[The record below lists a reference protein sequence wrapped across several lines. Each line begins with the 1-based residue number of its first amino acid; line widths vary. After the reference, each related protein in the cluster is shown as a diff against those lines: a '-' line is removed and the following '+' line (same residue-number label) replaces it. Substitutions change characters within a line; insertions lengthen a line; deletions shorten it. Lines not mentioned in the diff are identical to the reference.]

1 MTNRSTISTLAAAL
15 AMALALAVPPTY
27 ATDAAP
33 TEKDP
38 VAQARAVKLSETL
51 RCLVCQN
58 QTIADSNAE
67 LAVDLRKQVREQIAA
82 GRSDDEII
90 KYMTDRYGDFV
101 LYRPPVRATTVL
113 LWGGPALLLA
123 IGAFVL
129 MRITRERR
137 AAPEAPPLT
146 AEERAR
152 ADALLASPTK
162 KDPA

>member
-1 MTNRSTISTLAAAL
+1 MTIRSLALAAA
-15 AMALALAVPPTY
+15 AAVLVATATPAA

-38 VAQARAVKLSETL
+38 VAQSRAVKLEETL

-67 LAVDLRKQVREQIAA
+67 LAVDLRRQVREQIAA

-90 KYMTDRYGDFV
+90 TYMTDRYGDFV
-101 LYRPPVRATTVL
+101 LYRPPLKATTVL
-113 LWGGPALLLA
+113 LWGGPLLLLILGA
-123 IGAFVL
+123 IML
-129 MRITRERR
+129 LRIMRERR
-137 AAPEAPPLT
+137 AAPDAPPLT

-152 ADALLASPTK
+152 AEALLASPRK

>member
-1 MTNRSTISTLAAAL
+1 MTIRAMLLAAAAFASVL
-15 AMALALAVPPTY
+15 AATPALASDAV
-27 ATDAAP
+27 P

-67 LAVDLRKQVREQIAA
+67 LAVDLRRQVREQIAA
-82 GRSDDEII
+82 GRTDEEII

-101 LYRPPVRATTVL
+101 LYRPPVKATTIL
-113 LWGGPALLLA
+113 LWGGPLLLLA
-123 IGAFVL
+123 IGAFTL
-129 MRITRERR
+129 LRIMRERR

-152 ADALLASPTK
+152 AEALLASTR

>member
-1 MTNRSTISTLAAAL
+1 MTNQSTIPAVAAAL
-15 AMALALAVPPTY
+15 AMALALAV
-27 ATDAAP
+27 ATAFASDAAP

-67 LAVDLRKQVREQIAA
+67 LAVDLRRQVREQIAA
-82 GRSDDEII
+82 GKSDDEII
-90 KYMTDRYGDFV
+90 TYMTDRYGDFV
-101 LYRPPVRATTVL
+101 LYRPPVKATTVL
-113 LWGGPALLLA
+113 LWGGPALLLL
-123 IGAFVL
+123 IGAFML
-129 MRITRERR
+129 MRIMRERR
-137 AAPEAPPLT
+137 TAPEAPPLT

-152 ADALLASPTK
+152 ADALLASTTK

>member
-1 MTNRSTISTLAAAL
+1 MTTRSTIVVLAAAF
-15 AMALALAVPPTY
+15 AMALALAVPPAF

-33 TEKDP
+33 TEKDR

-67 LAVDLRKQVREQIAA
+67 LAVDLRRQVRDQIAA
-82 GRSDDEII
+82 GKSDDEII
-90 KYMTDRYGDFV
+90 TYMTDRYGDFV

-113 LWGGPALLLA
+113 LWGGPALLLF

-129 MRITRERR
+129 MRIMRERR

>member
-1 MTNRSTISTLAAAL
+1 MTIRATFLALAAAL
-15 AMALALAVPPTY
+15 ALAATLAARPAL

-67 LAVDLRKQVREQIAA
+67 LAVDLRRQVREQIAA
-82 GRSDDEII
+82 GKTDDEII
-90 KYMTDRYGDFV
+90 TYMTDRYGDFV

-113 LWGGPALLLA
+113 LWAGPMLLL
-123 IGAFVL
+123 ILGAFVL
-129 MRITRERR
+129 VRIMRERR
-137 AAPEAPPLT
+137 AAPEAPPLS
-146 AEERAR
+146 ADERAR
-152 ADALLASPTK
+152 AEALLAPPTR
-162 KDPA
+162 KDSA

>member
-1 MTNRSTISTLAAAL
+1 MTNRATIPALAAAL
-15 AMALALAVPPTY
+15 AMALALAVPPTF

-67 LAVDLRKQVREQIAA
+67 LAVDLRRQVREQIAA
-82 GRSDDEII
+82 GKSDDEII
-90 KYMTDRYGDFV
+90 TYMTDRYGDFV
-101 LYRPPVRATTVL
+101 LYRPPVKATTML
-113 LWGGPALLLA
+113 LWGGPLLLLILGAVALL
-123 IGAFVL
+123 
-129 MRITRERR
+129 RIMRERR

-152 ADALLASPTK
+152 AEALLASPK
-162 KDPA
+162 RKDPA

>member
-1 MTNRSTISTLAAAL
+1 MTNQSTIPAVAAAL
-15 AMALALAVPPTY
+15 AMALALAV
-27 ATDAAP
+27 ATAFASDAAP

-67 LAVDLRKQVREQIAA
+67 LAVDLRRQVREQIAA
-82 GRSDDEII
+82 GKSDDEII
-90 KYMTDRYGDFV
+90 TYMTDRYGDFV

-129 MRITRERR
+129 MQIMRERR

-152 ADALLASPTK
+152 ADALLASTTK

>member
-1 MTNRSTISTLAAAL
+1 MTNRATISALAATLAI
-15 AMALALAVPPTY
+15 ALALAVAPAF

-67 LAVDLRKQVREQIAA
+67 LAVDLRRQVREQIAA
-82 GRSDDEII
+82 GKSDNEII
-90 KYMTDRYGDFV
+90 TYMTDRYGDFV

-129 MRITRERR
+129 MRIMRERR

-146 AEERAR
+146 TEERAR

>member
-1 MTNRSTISTLAAAL
+1 MTNRATIPALAAAL
-15 AMALALAVPPTY
+15 AMTLALAVPPTF

-67 LAVDLRKQVREQIAA
+67 LAVDLRRQVREQIAA
-82 GRSDDEII
+82 GRTDDEII

-101 LYRPPVRATTVL
+101 LYRPPVKATTVL
-113 LWGGPALLLA
+113 LWGGPALLLL
-123 IGAFVL
+123 IGAFML
-129 MRITRERR
+129 MRIMRERR

>member
-1 MTNRSTISTLAAAL
+1 
-15 AMALALAVPPTY
+15 
-27 ATDAAP
+27 
-33 TEKDP
+33 
-38 VAQARAVKLSETL
+38 
-51 RCLVCQN
+51 
-58 QTIADSNAE
+58 
-67 LAVDLRKQVREQIAA
+67 
-82 GRSDDEII
+82 
-90 KYMTDRYGDFV
+90 MTDRYGDFV
-101 LYRPPVRATTVL
+101 LYRPPVKATTAL

-129 MRITRERR
+129 MRIMRERR

>member
-1 MTNRSTISTLAAAL
+1 MTNQSTIPAVAAAL
-15 AMALALAVPPTY
+15 AMALALAV
-27 ATDAAP
+27 ATAFASDAAP

-67 LAVDLRKQVREQIAA
+67 LAVDLRRQVREQIAA
-82 GRSDDEII
+82 GKSDDEII
-90 KYMTDRYGDFV
+90 TYMTDRYGDFV
-101 LYRPPVRATTVL
+101 LYRPPVKATTVL
-113 LWGGPALLLA
+113 LWGGPALLLL
-123 IGAFVL
+123 IGAFML
-129 MRITRERR
+129 MRIMRERR

>member
-1 MTNRSTISTLAAAL
+1 MTNRATIPTLAAAL

-123 IGAFVL
+123 VGAFVL

>member
-1 MTNRSTISTLAAAL
+1 MTSRAAIPTLAAAL
-15 AMALALAVPPTY
+15 AMALALAVAP
-27 ATDAAP
+27 AFASDAAP

-82 GRSDDEII
+82 GKSDDEII
-90 KYMTDRYGDFV
+90 TYMTDRYGDFV

-129 MRITRERR
+129 MRIMRERR

>member
-1 MTNRSTISTLAAAL
+1 MTLRTLAIALAAAL
-15 AMALALAVPPTY
+15 LAAVAAPAM

-67 LAVDLRKQVREQIAA
+67 LAVDLRRQVREQIAA
-82 GRSDDEII
+82 GKSDDEII
-90 KYMTDRYGDFV
+90 RYMTDRYGDFV
-101 LYRPPVRATTVL
+101 LYRPPVKATTVL
-113 LWGGPALLLA
+113 LWGGPLLLLA

-129 MRITRERR
+129 ARIMRERR

-152 ADALLASPTK
+152 AEALLAAPRN
-162 KDPA
+162 KDSA

>member
-1 MTNRSTISTLAAAL
+1 MTTRSTIVVLAAAF
-15 AMALALAVPPTY
+15 AMELALAVPPAF

-33 TEKDP
+33 TEKDR

-67 LAVDLRKQVREQIAA
+67 LAVDLRRQVRDQIAA
-82 GRSDDEII
+82 GKSDDEII
-90 KYMTDRYGDFV
+90 TYMTDRYGDFV

-113 LWGGPALLLA
+113 LWGGPALLLF

-129 MRITRERR
+129 MRIMRERR

>member
-1 MTNRSTISTLAAAL
+1 MTTRSTIVVLAAAFS
-15 AMALALAVPPTY
+15 MALALAVPPAF

-33 TEKDP
+33 TEKDR

-67 LAVDLRKQVREQIAA
+67 LAVDLRRQVRDQIAA
-82 GRSDDEII
+82 GKSDDEII
-90 KYMTDRYGDFV
+90 TYMTDRYGDFV

-129 MRITRERR
+129 MRIMRERR

-152 ADALLASPTK
+152 ADALLASTTK

>member
-1 MTNRSTISTLAAAL
+1 MTALRAL
-15 AMALALAVPPTY
+15 APVLALAFALAAPP
-27 ATDAAP
+27 ALAVDAAP

-67 LAVDLRKQVREQIAA
+67 LAVDLRRQVREQIAA

-90 KYMTDRYGDFV
+90 RYMTDRYGDFV
-101 LYRPPVRATTVL
+101 LYRPPLKAATVL
-113 LWGGPALLLA
+113 LWGGPLLLLA
-123 IGAFVL
+123 LGAFVL
-129 MRITRERR
+129 VRIMRERR

-152 ADALLASPTK
+152 ADALLASPK
-162 KDPA
+162 RKNSA

>member
-1 MTNRSTISTLAAAL
+1 MTNQSTIPAVAAAL
-15 AMALALAVPPTY
+15 AMALALAV
-27 ATDAAP
+27 ATAFASDAAP

-67 LAVDLRKQVREQIAA
+67 LAVDLRRQVREQIAA
-82 GRSDDEII
+82 GKSDDEII
-90 KYMTDRYGDFV
+90 TYMTDRYGDFV
-101 LYRPPVRATTVL
+101 LYRPPVKATTVL

-123 IGAFVL
+123 MGAFVL
-129 MRITRERR
+129 MRIMRERR

-152 ADALLASPTK
+152 ADALLASPKK